1 MYRQCTTNNS
11 ITHTCMISKITES
24 VMYEMVYSLYFIEF
38 IMLNIASILR
48 PWYDTDCGVPH

>member
-1 MYRQCTTNNS
+1 
-11 ITHTCMISKITES
+11 MISKITES